1 MIFQIKQM
9 IPENNE
15 QEVIQGDNEQEM
27 IQKSLDEIIK
37 ESVKGVL
44 KKQNDEIRLAKTE
57 KDVRIAKYQYEM
69 NRNIMKSFTNVSF
82 FCEYYYNYPYVFPMD
97 SVDIGLHGGIANWY
111 NDHGIKYVQNM
122 EQFDRIQSF
131 INLFRLSYSKYLR
144 FNLPNLRHLTLK
156 DRVSMYKKFRS
167 SNRYT
172 SILFL
177 FIWMNEFR
185 NAEIYTE
192 KLEQLNIYM
201 DSTNGSNLLDFF
213 SRFDVGDSM
222 QIQVAHILHDDRRKN
237 YLNFPIIFINI
248 SEYTTNISL
257 FSLFENVRFKLYAP
271 LDIRNKLSYLELTLS
286 VWAVSDMMEAM
297 ENFLSPHASV
307 HMYKL
312 MVIPKSIGKLSLPN
326 VRLKFCGDL
335 DPGFLFLNP
344 EFVVRSA
351 CSVTF
356 PNDAMHTGINFP
368 ISHLLG
374 LIKGNKPLVT
384 FGENDQYDFNGKFI
398 DVCYDGDDSGGKNI
412 GRDVDLLNLFAKKLL
427 DRTYDQGKSAH
438 IETIN
443 PLDDR
448 YWFLVVGSLKVTIDR
463 LEGYV
468 DENSDDNM
476 MEEV

>member
-1 MIFQIKQM
+1 MIFKIEQM
-9 IPENNE
+9 IPERH
-15 QEVIQGDNEQEM
+15 EQEM
-27 IQKSLDEIIK
+27 IPEDRLQSLDEIIE

-44 KKQNDEIRLAKTE
+44 REQYHEIGRAKTK
-57 KDVRIAKYQYEM
+57 KDVRIAKYQYEI
-69 NRNIMKSFTNVSF
+69 NRNIMESFSNASF
-82 FCEYYYNYPYVFPMD
+82 FCEYYYNYPYIFPMD
-97 SVDIGLHGGIANWY
+97 VMDIGLHGGIANWY

-122 EQFDRIQSF
+122 EQFNRIQSF
-131 INLFRLSYSKYLR
+131 ISLFHLSYSRYLR
-144 FNLPNLRHLTLK
+144 FNFSNLRHLKLK
-156 DRVSMYKKFRS
+156 DRVSMYKEFRS

-177 FIWMNEFR
+177 FIWMDEFR

-201 DSTNGSNLLDFF
+201 DSTNGGNLLHFF
-213 SRFDVGDSM
+213 FRFNVGDSM
-222 QIQVAHILHDDRRKN
+222 QIITDHISHDKRYKD

-248 SEYTTNISL
+248 SKYTTNISI

-271 LDIRNKLSYLELTLS
+271 LYVKNKLTYLELTLS
-286 VWAVSDMMEAM
+286 VWAVSDAMEAM
-297 ENFLSPHASV
+297 ENFLSPYASV
-307 HMYKL
+307 YMYKL

-326 VRLKFCGDL
+326 VKLKFCGDS

-344 EFVVRSA
+344 KFVVRSA

-356 PNDAMHTGINFP
+356 PNEAMHIGINFP

-384 FGENDQYDFNGKFI
+384 LVENCQYDFNGKFI
-398 DVCYDGDDSGGKNI
+398 DVCYDGGDYGGRNI
-412 GRDVDLLNLFAKKLL
+412 GRDVELLNLFATKLL
-427 DRTYDQGKSAH
+427 DRNYNQGKSAH

-443 PLDDR
+443 PFGDR
-448 YWFLVVGSLKVTIDR
+448 HWFLVVGSLRVTINR

-468 DENSDDNM
+468 DEDSDDDM
-476 MEEV
+476 MEEEIEVEL